1 MVHDVIIVGGSFKVV
16 SNLHTGHEYANVER
30 NKRMFMDYALASDYL
45 THIDSMYSLVSR
57 ICR

>member
-1 MVHDVIIVGGSFKVV
+1 MVHDVIIVGGSFKDV

-45 THIDSMYSLVSR
+45 THI
-57 ICR
+57 